1 MRTLELEGT
10 TARIETIVADEP
22 GLRATDLARRVGI
35 HPSTADYHLH
45 KLARDG
51 RVTRQRAGRQIRHY
65 PNGRGWCPRGRE
77 IHARLT
83 DTAQHALQVA
93 LDKGAV
99 SRRAL
104 TRAGASRSAA
114 RWAIEVLEDA
124 QVLDRVAWGV
134 YVLVEGVEA
143 CARAAL
149 RERPCRGCN
158 PGLR

>member
-10 TARIETIVADEP
+10 TARIESMVADEP
-22 GLRATDLARRVGI
+22 GLRASDLARRAGI

-45 KLARDG
+45 KLARGG
-51 RVTRQRAGRQIRHY
+51 RITRERAGRQIRHY
-65 PNGRGWCPRGRE
+65 PNGTGWCPQARA

-83 DTAQHALQVA
+83 DTGRHALQVA

-104 TRAGASRSAA
+104 TAAGASRSAA
-114 RWAIEVLEDA
+114 RWAIEVLEEAD
-124 QVLDRVAWGV
+124 VLDRVAWGV
-134 YVLVEGVEA
+134 YVLVDGLTS